1 MSILWKPDLSD
12 TRLPLVR
19 IAFRILKI
27 RLGRLLS
34 RLLRAPDHEILNNLS
49 PVAVLAKAFQGVTP
63 SFDFSN
69 YQFSLQLL
77 FLRGCNCLTFSVRNV
92 SHDHQRGTFSYLLHK
107 CRHVSHNRQLHRSSE
122 RKLNL
127 LVQLVTKAND
137 PSPRI
142 VLGQYEAK

>member
-19 IAFRILKI
+19 ISFRILKI

-92 SHDHQRGTFSYLLHK
+92 SHDPPRETSDSPLHK
-107 CRHVSHNRQLHRSSE
+107 FLHESHKYRHHKLSE
-122 RKLNL
+122 RKSNHLVSHL
-127 LVQLVTKAND
+127 L
-137 PSPRI
+137 S
-142 VLGQYEAK
+142 QYES

>member
-19 IAFRILKI
+19 ISFRILKI

-92 SHDHQRGTFSYLLHK
+92 SHDLLHETCDSPLRK
-107 CRHVSHNRQLHRSSE
+107 CPHESHKYRHHRLNE
-122 RKLNL
+122 RKSNHPVWHLLN
-127 LVQLVTKAND
+127 
-137 PSPRI
+137 
-142 VLGQYEAK
+142 QYES

>member
-12 TRLPLVR
+12 TRQPLVR
-19 IAFRILKI
+19 ISFRILKI

-49 PVAVLAKAFQGVTP
+49 PVAVLAKAFQDVTP

-92 SHDHQRGTFSYLLHK
+92 SHDLQHGTFDYCLHRYQYVSRSPKWHRWNGKRLSHQVLLHLMTD
-107 CRHVSHNRQLHRSSE
+107 VE
-122 RKLNL
+122 
-127 LVQLVTKAND
+127 
-137 PSPRI
+137 
-142 VLGQYEAK
+142 

>member
-19 IAFRILKI
+19 ISFRILKI

-92 SHDHQRGTFSYLLHK
+92 SHGRLHETYGY
-107 CRHVSHNRQLHRSSE
+107 CQGISQHE
-122 RKLNL
+122 
-127 LVQLVTKAND
+127 
-137 PSPRI
+137 
-142 VLGQYEAK
+142 

>member
-19 IAFRILKI
+19 ISFRILKI

-92 SHDHQRGTFSYLLHK
+92 SHDRLRDTSCYY
-107 CRHVSHNRQLHRSSE
+107 LHRF
-122 RKLNL
+122 
-127 LVQLVTKAND
+127 QCA
-137 PSPRI
+137 
-142 VLGQYEAK
+142 

>member
-19 IAFRILKI
+19 ISFRILKI

-92 SHDHQRGTFSYLLHK
+92 SHDLPHGTYDYSLDRYRYGLYNHQHHK
-107 CRHVSHNRQLHRSSE
+107 WNERTPSRQLW
-122 RKLNL
+122 L
-127 LVQLVTKAND
+127 L
-137 PSPRI
+137 I
-142 VLGQYEAK
+142 VEYAA